1 MKRIF
6 HSKFSVIFI
15 VLTILTLV
23 LSACVE
29 TATPAPTQDVALIQ
43 TQAAQTVV
51 TDLTQNAPPVP
62 TNAPPATIIPTQVAP
77 TEAPP
82 PGPTPDPNIP
92 ITMLPTPAPG
102 EPMAIASYNTTI
114 NSGPGSNY
122 VVYGAFL
129 GGTSAKVVG
138 KNDNNSWW
146 AVSLLVAPEG
156 YGWVDA
162 AWVKVS
168 NGDGVPVLPT
178 PPVPAT
184 TDLVPP
190 GPNDP
195 QLTVIANAY
204 VRSGPATNFPAY
216 GVAPAGATT
225 RVIGKSE
232 DGLWWAIRLNPEK
245 VGIGYGWVMAQ
256 STSAQNVTDVQTI
269 ASPQKSSSSPPPTPA
284 PGAPTGTATEAVN
297 VRSGPGTNYPVLV
310 VAPAG
315 SSAEVTGKSADGQW
329 WQVKISTQYSASGLG
344 WVAAGFGYTQNTE
357 NVPVVEAPPA
367 PPVVQP
373 TPSAPGST
381 GCTLLSQTP
390 PDGTVMGQGTQFD
403 TTWVLKNTGSS
414 NWDQNKYDMVYVGAV
429 GNIPLH
435 TGADRYDLAITVEP
449 GWTYNPWLQMLTPF
463 DPGEYGEM
471 WQISSENQMVCQF
484 WVYIQ
489 VK

>member
-6 HSKFSVIFI
+6 RSRHSVIFI
-15 VLTILTLV
+15 VMTILTLV

-43 TQAAQTVV
+43 TQAALTVV

-62 TNAPPATIIPTQVAP
+62 TQVPPATVVPTVVAP
-77 TEAPP
+77 TDSPP

-102 EPMAIASYNTTI
+102 EPMAIANYNTTI

-146 AVSLLVAPEG
+146 AVSLPVTPEG

-168 NGDGVPVLPT
+168 NVDGVPVLPA

-190 GPNDP
+190 GANDP
-195 QLTVIANAY
+195 QATIIANTY

-216 GVAPAGATT
+216 GVAPVGATT

-232 DGLWWAIRLNPEK
+232 DSLWWAIRLNPEK

-256 STSAQNVTDVQTI
+256 YTSAKNVETVQTI
-269 ASPQKSSSSPPPTPA
+269 ASPQASSSSPPPTPA
-284 PGAPTGTATEAVN
+284 PGAP
-297 VRSGPGTNYPVLV
+297 
-310 VAPAG
+310 
-315 SSAEVTGKSADGQW
+315 
-329 WQVKISTQYSASGLG
+329 
-344 WVAAGFGYTQNTE
+344 
-357 NVPVVEAPPA
+357 
-367 PPVVQP
+367 
-373 TPSAPGST
+373 
-381 GCTLLSQTP
+381 
-390 PDGTVMGQGTQFD
+390 
-403 TTWVLKNTGSS
+403 
-414 NWDQNKYDMVYVGAV
+414 
-429 GNIPLH
+429 
-435 TGADRYDLAITVEP
+435 
-449 GWTYNPWLQMLTPF
+449 
-463 DPGEYGEM
+463 
-471 WQISSENQMVCQF
+471 
-484 WVYIQ
+484 
-489 VK
+489 